1 MPIADSDDP
10 LEAGFARQWLER
22 ALDPGRPPLG
32 GLALEIVSKRRT
44 PGDPWAY
51 GMSKELWAIVRS
63 KGHGPTISR
72 VFCNSIGC
80 LCYVE
85 GDVSFGNPVVAQ
97 DLLGEA
103 GQKFGLKRSDVDV
116 AWSSRYLEPP
126 WELTVVRRPSTHA
139 PITPS
144 QARRDVTP

>member
-1 MPIADSDDP
+1 MRAVVTLRTVPVFLLLGVVASSGIAQAPRSGAEAVRIIDWNALGPGSPIPGVMPIADSDDP

-72 VFCNSIGC
+72 VFCNS
-80 LCYVE
+80 
-85 GDVSFGNPVVAQ
+85 
-97 DLLGEA
+97 
-103 GQKFGLKRSDVDV
+103 
-116 AWSSRYLEPP
+116 
-126 WELTVVRRPSTHA
+126 
-139 PITPS
+139 
-144 QARRDVTP
+144 